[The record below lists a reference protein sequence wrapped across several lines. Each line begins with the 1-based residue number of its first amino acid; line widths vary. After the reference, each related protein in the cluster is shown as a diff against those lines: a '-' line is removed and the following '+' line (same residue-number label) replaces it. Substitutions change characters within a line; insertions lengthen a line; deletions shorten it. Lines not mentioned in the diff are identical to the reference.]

1 MKSGIFAK
9 VIFNKENPDVFSLDI
24 EKACKL
30 GFDGIFVEN
39 ALGKCEDDFL
49 YALRTEVRK
58 CDLPFICKCGSDRFE
73 TIKKAFYTG
82 SVACAVSGTDL
93 NENVLREGRDRFGKD
108 KIFVCSDASLIDY
121 EGNKAPIEICCIS
134 EEEKSDAVK
143 ALAARGVKYPP
154 VLTDIRFED
163 LKKDSNGLVPVIVQD
178 YFDNSVLMMAYMNCE
193 AFEMTLQTGR
203 MTYFSR
209 SRQKLWIKGE
219 TSGHFQYVK
228 AIYLDCDSDTLLAK
242 VRQIGAACH
251 TGNRSCF
258 YTGIYGGEDKSGDIG
273 HVLNQLMD
281 VINDRKINPKEGSYT
296 NYLFDK
302 GIDKIL
308 KKCGEESAEIIIAA
322 KNPEAEELKYEI
334 ADYLYHLAVL
344 MSQCNLDWKD
354 ISEELANR

>member
-1 MKSGIFAK
+1 MKSGIFARAIY
-9 VIFNKENPDVFSLDI
+9 VKESPEEFFAAV
-24 EKACKL
+24 EKACEM
-30 GFDGIFVEN
+30 GFDGIYAED
-39 ALGKCEDDFL
+39 ASGMQEDDFL
-49 YALRTEVRK
+49 YALRAGVRK
-58 CDLPFICKCGSDRFE
+58 CELPFICGCGSDRFE

-82 SVACAVSGTDL
+82 SVACAVSEKNL
-93 NENVLREGRDRFGKD
+93 NEDVVKEGRDRFGKE
-108 KIFVCSDASLIDY
+108 KIFVSDGASLVDY
-121 EGNKAPIEICCIS
+121 EGAKAPLEICGIS
-134 EEEKSDAVK
+134 EEEKADAIK
-143 ALAARGVKYPP
+143 ALCARGVKYPP
-154 VLTDIRFED
+154 VLTDIKFED
-163 LKKDSNGLVPVIVQD
+163 LKKDTNGLVPVIVQD
-178 YFDNSVLMMAYMNCE
+178 YLDNSVLMMAYMNSE

-228 AIYLDCDSDTLLAK
+228 AMYLDCDSDTILAK

-258 YTGIYGGEDKSGDIG
+258 YTGFYGEEDKRGDIG

-281 VINDRKINPKEGSYT
+281 VINDRKKNPKEGSYT

-344 MSQCNLDWKD
+344 MAECGLDWKD